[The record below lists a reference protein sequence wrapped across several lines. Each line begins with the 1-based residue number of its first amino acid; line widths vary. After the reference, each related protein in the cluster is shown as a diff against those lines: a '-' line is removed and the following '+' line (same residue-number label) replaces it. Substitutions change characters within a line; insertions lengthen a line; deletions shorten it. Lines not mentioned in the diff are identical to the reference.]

1 MIDTYII
8 NLKEEI
14 QNYHIV
20 KNKLLE
26 KTLRIFIDLILYM
39 EKNKRH

>member
-26 KTLRIFIDLILYM
+26 KNFENIYRFDAIYG
-39 EKNKRH
+39 K